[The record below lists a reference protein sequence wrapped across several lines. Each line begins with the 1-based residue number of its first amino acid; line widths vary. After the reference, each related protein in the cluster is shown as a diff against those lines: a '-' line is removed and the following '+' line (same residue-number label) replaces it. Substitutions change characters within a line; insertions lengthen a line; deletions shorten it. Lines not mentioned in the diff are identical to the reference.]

1 MLTHLKKPKSR
12 PSSPPSIEDTKY
24 KISITQPANGKIEV
38 SPSLPADGKVD
49 KGSELTFTL
58 SANTGHKVKEL
69 IINGITYS
77 AVTDNTITKKVK
89 IEKNTAVS
97 AVVEEEASQ
106 PAEQIT
112 IVNSVIY
119 VTKDEGGN
127 IIKATGTIFLN
138 EITKLAK
145 KANNVIIN
153 TNGLTIKS
161 FNDKGIIKVAENDL
175 QAVINK
181 LSVLNIEN
189 QDFTKQSITLNIENN
204 KLKITSITGSIS
216 LQDIMDS
223 NESNKEIAKYIAK
236 KLKENTDTNF
246 DSSNLTIN
254 TFYKKTTGRGA
265 PSKDSSQRNPEYTY
279 ESTPITPKFL
289 KETKLSALNKA
300 VLNFKDSN
308 EVMHVNFESYQGD
321 TKEQKQSDYFD
332 INEFSNEIEN
342 GKLKNIS
349 ASDIKGFIFLR
360 GKKEKINGND
370 SYPEISKLVKISE
383 KLGKKFTVGSVELS
397 GNVGEI
403 LQKLIN
409 KEILEEEETGK
420 SIKFI
425 YDQNLC
431 TTDFYTGYFG
441 KKSNPNLSAEQ
452 IQEYYNRSDIMQLDD
467 VTITGL
473 NSENY
478 KGNFIKNMLTN
489 VNFINCDLSKISF
502 YKSETGGGHLKFENS
517 TLPET
522 MKQSAINHLILKNSR
537 LPKNL
542 DSVAYFSSSL
552 TSLRIYNENKNDF
565 FGSVETTIYGINGN
579 PPEKYIGPIELW
591 KNIKDEGGNI
601 VKRRLEFIYNKK
613 GYPPRKVYFTEQ
625 DLTDINLNLDEIPF
639 EDYDP
644 EKNYTNHASIK
655 KPQSLFLALLQNQGK
670 FHG

>member
-1 MLTHLKKPKSR
+1 MLTRLKKPKSR
-12 PSSPPSIEDTKY
+12 PSSPPPSIEDTKY

-38 SPSLPADGKVD
+38 NPALPADGKVD

-58 SANTGHKVKEL
+58 SANTNYKVKEL
-69 IINGITYS
+69 TINGITYS
-77 AVTDNTITKKVK
+77 DVTDNTITQKVK

-112 IVNSVIY
+112 IGNSVIY

-127 IIKATGTIFLN
+127 IIKASGD
-138 EITKLAK
+138 ITLDKVEELAEK
-145 KANNVIIN
+145 STNNVIIN

-161 FNDKGIIKVAENDL
+161 FKTENKDFTAYTISKDAL
-175 QAVINK
+175 KKAAK
-181 LSVLNIEN
+181 ALSVLNIEN
-189 QDFTKQSITLNIENN
+189 ADSTKQAITLDENADI
-204 KLKITSITGSIS
+204 KTISGDIS
-216 LQDIMDS
+216 LKDVMECT
-223 NESNKEIAKYIAK
+223 NEETTEIAKYIAYN
-236 KLKENTDTNF
+236 LKEKTEPDF
-246 DSSNLTIN
+246 DSANLKIN
-254 TFYKKTTGRGA
+254 TFDKK
-265 PSKDSSQRNPEYTY
+265 RNSENIEWEYT
-279 ESTPITPKFL
+279 STPITPKFL
-289 KETKLSALNKA
+289 KETKQNALNKA
-300 VLNFKDSN
+300 KLNFKDSN
-308 EVMHVNFESYQGD
+308 EIMHVKFESYQGD
-321 TKEQKQSDYFD
+321 TKEQKQNDYFD
-332 INEFSNEIEN
+332 INEFSNEIEK

-370 SYPEISKLVKISE
+370 NYPEISKLVKISE

-473 NSENY
+473 NFENY
-478 KGNFIKNMLTN
+478 KGNFIRNMLTN

-502 YKSETGGGHLKFENS
+502 HKSTTGGGYLKFENS

-522 MKQSAINHLILKNSR
+522 MEQSAINHLILKNSR
-537 LPKNL
+537 LPKDFFQL
-542 DSVAYFSSSL
+542 AYFSSSL
-552 TSLRIYNENKNDF
+552 TSLRIYNENKDDF
-565 FGSVETTIYGINGN
+565 FGSVETEIYGINGT

-591 KNIKDEGGNI
+591 KNIKDEEGNI
-601 VKRRLEFIYNKK
+601 LKERLEYIYQD
-613 GYPPRKVYFTEQ
+613 GYSPRKVYFTEQ

-655 KPQSLFLALLQNQGK
+655 KPQSLFLALIQNQGK